1 MYSLVL
7 HVMTDNNR
15 SEIELVKKSQIDC
28 YDCTPCDYN
37 YMINEEKVVCSRPL
51 FITYQFS
58 MMSAIIKKSGHS
70 SKGFLTIFEME
81 VWITLIAFLLFLSI
95 FTTYLTKIQTK
106 NLNQKK
112 EIWERFL
119 SSLWTY
125 FICILGKGNRY
136 EPHVITYLLWIIS
149 IIPLVEIYRNS
160 LLANLVSNTDVLVD
174 DIDDLI
180 TANRKIFSLNEI
192 DLKSMKNQSRV
203 ESLLKEKWI
212 EIFEKIEYFYIG
224 STLQYLDSLEEV
236 NERSKFSTYIDNNIR
251 SEIITRILS
260 RYFRVHIG
268 EQLYFPKLSSF
279 TCFRPDFPFITDAN
293 RM

>member
-1 MYSLVL
+1 
-7 HVMTDNNR
+7 MTDNNR
-15 SEIELVKKSQIDC
+15 SDIELVKKSQIDC

-51 FITYQFS
+51 FITYQFT

-95 FTTYLTKIQTK
+95 FTTYLMKIQTK
-106 NLNQKK
+106 NLNEKRG
-112 EIWERFL
+112 IWERFL
-119 SSLWTY
+119 SSLLTY
-125 FICILGKGNRY
+125 FVCILGKGNRY
-136 EPHVITYLLWIIS
+136 EPHVINYLLWMIS
-149 IIPLVEIYRNS
+149 IIPLIEIYRNS

-180 TANRKIFSLNEI
+180 TANRKIFALNEF

-203 ESLLKEKWI
+203 ESLLKQKWI
-212 EIFEKIEYFYIG
+212 EIFEKIEYFNVG
-224 STLQYLDSLEEV
+224 STLQYLEEV
-236 NERSKFSTYIDNNIR
+236 NERLKFSTYIDNNLR
-251 SEIITRILS
+251 SEIMTRILS

-279 TCFRPDFPFITDAN
+279 SCFRPDFPFMTDAN

>member
-1 MYSLVL
+1 MP
-7 HVMTDNNR
+7 DNNR
-15 SEIELVKKSQIDC
+15 SDIELVKKRQIDC
-28 YDCTPCDYN
+28 YDCTPCDYH
-37 YMINEEKVVCSRPL
+37 YMINEEKLVCSRPL
-51 FITYQFS
+51 FISYKFS
-58 MMSAIIKKSGHS
+58 MISAIIKKSVHS
-70 SKGFLTIFEME
+70 SKGFLRIFEME

-95 FTTYLTKIQTK
+95 FTTYLTKIQRK

-112 EIWERFL
+112 GIWERFL

-125 FICILGKGNRY
+125 FVCILGKENRY
-136 EPHVITYLLWIIS
+136 SPHVITYLLWMIS

-180 TANRKIFSLNEI
+180 TGNRKILALNKL

-212 EIFEKIEYFYIG
+212 KIFEKIEYFDIG
-224 STLQYLDSLEEV
+224 STFQYLDSPKEV
-236 NERSKFSTYIDNNIR
+236 NERTKFSTYIDNDIR
-251 SEIITRILS
+251 SKIIIRVLS
-260 RYFRVHIG
+260 RYFSFHIG
-268 EQLYFPKLSSF
+268 EELYFPKLSSF
-279 TCFRPDFPFITDAN
+279 TCFRPDFAFITDAN